1 MVKRF
6 NDFTNESI
14 KDKMVGKQTIEV
26 LDAIEKKIKNDKS
39 DGSEVDFETL
49 VNMLYDV
56 LYKNVDESNKKEV
69 MEYNKK
75 IINFLM
81 DKEFIDFNDI
91 LEKTFESYLSQPSWY
106 NFLSLILVDLIKKI
120 ETNTF

>member
-1 MVKRF
+1 MCLK
-6 NDFTNESI
+6 
-14 KDKMVGKQTIEV
+14 
-26 LDAIEKKIKNDKS
+26 KKIKNDKS